1 MINILVNIRIF
12 IFIIILFFFKITL
25 ASSEIVTKIDIIGNE
40 RVSDETIKMFS
51 NISENQNITDADIN
65 SVLKNLYETNF
76 FKDVKVQLTEGVLK
90 VNVIENPI
98 IYNIKFNGL
107 KSKSLTQIISENIN
121 LKERSSYIESLAAE
135 DNNKINSILRNAGY
149 FFSKVSILKEDV
161 GDNKLNL
168 IIDIKLGKKAKIKKI
183 SFIGDKIYKNRKLN
197 SVIVSE
203 EYKFW
208 KFLSGKKYLN
218 QNTINLDSRLLR
230 NFYLNNG
237 YYNVSINSSFARL
250 INKDEFELIFNID
263 AKNKVFFGDLN
274 LVLPNDYD
282 VNNFKKIDGLF
293 KKLKNTRYSI
303 NKIDLILEKIDEVV
317 LDEQYESVE
326 ALVDEELVNNQLNL
340 KFIINETEKVFIKR
354 INILGNNIT
363 SENVIRNQLLIDEG
377 DPFNKILEAKS
388 LNNIKSLNFFKNVS
402 SEIISNDDDNTKIIN
417 ISVEEKPTGEIM
429 AGAGFGTSGT
439 SFLFGVKENNFLGKG
454 VSLDSKLNFGTE
466 SIKGQISISNPNYNN
481 SDKSVNFSLMSAET
495 DRLTSSG
502 YKTNKT
508 GFSLGSR
515 FEYYD
520 DFFLSVGTSTFYEK
534 LTTDSTASAT
544 QKKQEGNYFD
554 TFLKLDFNYD
564 KRNQKFQ
571 TSKGF
576 KSIYSID
583 VPLVSET
590 YSLINSYNYKYF
602 TELYENNISSFSF
615 LFQAANSINN
625 KDIKLSERLYIP
637 SSSLRGFEIGKVG
650 PKDGDDYIGGNYIT
664 SINFSSTLPQV
675 LPNYQNA
682 DFLFFLDIAN
692 IWGVDYDSALDNNEI
707 RSSVGVAVDWFTP
720 VGPLNFSLAQPLSK
734 SNQDTTESFRFN
746 LGTTF

>member
-65 SVLKNLYETNF
+65 SLLKNLYETNF